1 MANTSRPDKQCG
13 VIAFGVDAEL
23 LAKADAAA
31 AEEGISRSDVAR
43 RALLRELQRYARE
56 AVA

>member
-23 LAKADAAA
+23 LASADAAA
-31 AEEGISRSDVAR
+31 AQEGISRSDIAR
-43 RALLRELQRYARE
+43 RALKRDLQRNSGE
-56 AVA
+56 VVA